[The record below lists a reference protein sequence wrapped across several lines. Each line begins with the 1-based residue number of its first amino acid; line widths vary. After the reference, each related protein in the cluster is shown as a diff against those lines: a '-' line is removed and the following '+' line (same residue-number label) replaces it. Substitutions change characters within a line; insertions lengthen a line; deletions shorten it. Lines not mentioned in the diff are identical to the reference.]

1 MSIASSH
8 SEFDILY
15 LTKLTQQ
22 NELGKKQ
29 ITFLT
34 AHHQLVVIPLLL
46 LLVKYYC
53 YLNIIIIYLNNIKF
67 CYWSKLQL
75 RFMSLS
81 DKITSHSQ
89 FSKKV
94 QFPFVANITSQFS
107 TRAVMKTPILKTKS
121 YSFSA
126 SYLILLVFV
135 RPKKN

>member
-94 QFPFVANITSQFS
+94 QFPFVTNITIFHPGSNEDTNIKNEELQFQ
-107 TRAVMKTPILKTKS
+107 RQLP
-121 YSFSA
+121 
-126 SYLILLVFV
+126 ILLVFV